1 MAITIQQ
8 QPYSY
13 TALKQKLIV
22 VATSSNIGQPG
33 FRYVVEVSV
42 NGGAANTFYVQPNLN
57 GALVFDLYP
66 VVYSKMDLEVNSTDA
81 VSSLFASTTVQ
92 DDYTARNIM
101 TVATNI
107 YEGYEVLGVFEK
119 QATAYPLTGAASLI
133 NAAFQIADGFNPNPA
148 TYFALSSATSYIMS
162 DLVRSTYAMDDML
175 SQYSLGANTIGITG
189 FEDDYGV
196 LTIPADDGA
205 SLAGNAINNL
215 QILQFNAAGSL
226 LQTDTLACVIAEGY
240 INHLPL
246 LPSNIDDIFGLQ
258 ATWHHY
264 LINFRNAGGSATA
277 RSIAVFKA
285 ADECRFDKV
294 RLGWTNSRG
303 GWDYFNFTK
312 RSEESYSVERKRYRK
327 VVGNYGTADYH
338 SPGFTFNTYDRGL
351 TERTPFVEKMLRI
364 RTDFLTEGQFEY
376 LKNLVYSESVYII
389 NIDGSATPVVVDSN
403 NYTAI
408 RSRSYVKTDL
418 ELMLKFSN
426 DYTA

>member
-8 QPYSY
+8 QPYIF

-22 VATSSNIGQPG
+22 VATSTNIGQPG
-33 FRYVVEVSV
+33 FRYVITVS
-42 NGGAANTFYVQPNLN
+42 NGTTSNVFYVQPNLS
-57 GALVFDLYP
+57 GALVFDLNP
-66 VVYSKMDLEVNSTDA
+66 VVNQAMDLGVNSTDA
-81 VSSLFASTTVQ
+81 APSLFASITVQ
-92 DDYTARNIM
+92 DAATSRNILGIS
-101 TVATNI
+101 TI
-107 YEGYEVLGVFEK
+107 IQEGYEVLGLFEV
-119 QATAYPLTGAASLI
+119 QATQYPLDGSALI
-133 NAAFQIADGFNPNPA
+133 NAAFQISDGFNPDPSD
-148 TYFALSSATSYIMS
+148 YFALDGSGSQIMS
-162 DLVRSTYAMDDML
+162 DLYRSTYAMDDVL

-189 FEDDYGV
+189 FEDDWGV
-196 LTIPADDGA
+196 LTVPADDG
-205 SLAGNAINNL
+205 STLIGNAIDDI
-215 QILQFNAAGSL
+215 QIVQFNEAGTPI
-226 LQTDTLACVIAEGY
+226 QTDTLACVIAAGT
-240 INHLPL
+240 INHLPI
-246 LPSNIDDIFGLQ
+246 LPANINDVFGLQ

-312 RSEESYSVERKRYRK
+312 RSEENYSVERKRYRK
-327 VVGNYGTADYH
+327 VVGNYGTADA
-338 SPGFTFNTYDRGL
+338 GEAFGFNTYDRGL
-351 TERTPFVEKMLRI
+351 TERSPFVEKMLRV

-376 LKNLVYSESVYII
+376 LKNLIYSESVYII
-389 NIDGSATPVVVDSN
+389 GNKGSATPVVIDSN

-408 RSRSYVKTDL
+408 KSRSYVKNDL

>member
-1 MAITIQQ
+1 
-8 QPYSY
+8 
-13 TALKQKLIV
+13 
-22 VATSSNIGQPG
+22 
-33 FRYVVEVSV
+33 
-42 NGGAANTFYVQPNLN
+42 VQPNLS
-57 GALVFDLYP
+57 GALVFDLNP
-66 VVYSKMDLEVNSTDA
+66 VVNQAMDLGVNSTDGVA
-81 VSSLFASTTVQ
+81 SLFASTTVQ
-92 DDYTARNIM
+92 DAATSRNILGIS
-101 TVATNI
+101 TI
-107 YEGYEVLGVFEK
+107 IQEGYEVLGLFEV
-119 QATAYPLTGAASLI
+119 QATQYPLNGSALI
-133 NAAFQIADGFNPNPA
+133 NAAFQISDGFNPDPA
-148 TYFALSSATSYIMS
+148 TYFALDGSGSQIMS
-162 DLVRSTYAMDDML
+162 DLVRSTYAMDDVL

-196 LTIPADDGA
+196 LTIPADDG
-205 SLAGNAINNL
+205 STLTGNAIDDI
-215 QILQFNAAGSL
+215 QIVQFNAAGTPI
-226 LQTDTLACVIAEGY
+226 QTDTLACVIAAGT

-246 LPSNIDDIFGLQ
+246 LPANINDVFGLQ

-277 RSIAVFKA
+277 RGIAVFKA

-327 VVGNYGTADYH
+327 VVGNYGTADAE
-338 SPGFTFNTYDRGL
+338 SAFGFNTYDRGL
-351 TERTPFVEKMLRI
+351 TERSPFVEKMLRV

-376 LKNLVYSESVYII
+376 LKNLIYSESVYII
-389 NIDGSATPVVVDSN
+389 NIDGSATPVVIDSN

-408 RSRSYVKTDL
+408 KSRSYVKTDL

>member
-42 NGGAANTFYVQPNLN
+42 NGGAVNTFYVQPNLN

-66 VVYSKMDLEVNSTDA
+66 VVYSKMDLGINSSDA
-81 VSSLFASTTVQ
+81 AASLFATSVVQ
-92 DDYTARNIM
+92 DDATARNIM
-101 TVATNI
+101 TVETNI
-107 YEGYEVLGVFEK
+107 YEGYQVLGVFEK
-119 QATAYPLTGAASLI
+119 QATAYPLDDLSLI
-133 NAAFQIADGFNPNPA
+133 NAAFQISDGYNPYP
-148 TYFALSSATSYIMS
+148 TDYFALYDGSKYIMS
-162 DLVRSTYAMDDML
+162 DLLRSTYAMDDLL
-175 SQYSLGANTIGITG
+175 SKYSLGVKTIGITG
-189 FEDDYGV
+189 FANDWGV
-196 LTIPADDGA
+196 LTIPADDGTKLIDNRA
-205 SLAGNAINNL
+205 TEA
-215 QILQFNAAGSL
+215 QIMIFNAAGTPI
-226 LQTDTLACVIAEGY
+226 QTNAMYFVIAAGT

-246 LPSNIDDIFGLQ
+246 MPANINNIYSLP
-258 ATWHHY
+258 ATWNHY
-264 LINFRNAGGSATA
+264 LITFRDAPGNVCATP
-277 RSIAVFKA
+277 IAVFKA
-285 ADECRFDKV
+285 AEECRFDKV
-294 RLGWTNSRG
+294 RLAWTNSRG

-327 VVGNYGTADYH
+327 VVGNYGTADGE
-338 SPGFTFNTYDRGL
+338 SAFGFNTYDRGL
-351 TERTPFVEKMLRI
+351 TERSPFVEKMLRI

-376 LKNLVYSESVYII
+376 LKNLIYSESVYII
-389 NIDGSATPVVVDSN
+389 GADGSATPVVIDSN

-408 RSRSYVKTDL
+408 KSRSYIKNDL

>member
-8 QPYSY
+8 QPYIF

-22 VATSSNIGQPG
+22 VATSTNIGQPG
-33 FRYVVEVSV
+33 FRYVITVS
-42 NGGAANTFYVQPNLN
+42 NGTTTNIFYVQPNLS
-57 GALVFDLYP
+57 GALVFDLNP
-66 VVYSKMDLEVNSTDA
+66 VVNQAMDLGVNSTDA
-81 VSSLFASTTVQ
+81 VPSLFASITVQ
-92 DDYTARNIM
+92 DAATSRNILGIS
-101 TVATNI
+101 TI
-107 YEGYEVLGVFEK
+107 IQEGYEVLGLFTV
-119 QATAYPLTGAASLI
+119 QATTYPLDGSALI
-133 NAAFQIADGFNPNPA
+133 NAAFQISDGFNPDPSD
-148 TYFALSSATSYIMS
+148 YFALNGSGSQIMS
-162 DLVRSTYAMDDML
+162 DLYRSTYAMDDVL

-189 FEDDYGV
+189 FEDDWGV
-196 LTIPADDGA
+196 LTIPADDG
-205 SLAGNAINNL
+205 STLTGNAIDDI
-215 QILQFNAAGSL
+215 QIVQFNAAGTPI
-226 LQTDTLACVIAEGY
+226 QTDTLACVIAAGT

-246 LPSNIDDIFGLQ
+246 LPANIDDIFGLQ

-285 ADECRFDKV
+285 DDECRFDKV

-327 VVGNYGTADYH
+327 VVGNYGTADETTAF
-338 SPGFTFNTYDRGL
+338 GFNTYDRGL
-351 TERTPFVEKMLRI
+351 TERSPFVEKMLRI

-376 LKNLVYSESVYII
+376 LKNLIYSESVYII
-389 NIDGSATPVVVDSN
+389 SNKGEATPVVIDSN

-408 RSRSYVKTDL
+408 KSRSYVKNDL

>member
-8 QPYSY
+8 QPYIF

-22 VATSSNIGQPG
+22 VATSTNIGQPG
-33 FRYVVEVSV
+33 FRYVITVS
-42 NGGAANTFYVQPNLN
+42 NGTTTNVFYVQPNLS
-57 GALVFDLYP
+57 GALVFDLNP
-66 VVYSKMDLEVNSTDA
+66 VVNQAMDLGVNSTDA
-81 VSSLFASTTVQ
+81 VPSLFASITVQ
-92 DDYTARNIM
+92 DAATSRNILGIS
-101 TVATNI
+101 TTI
-107 YEGYEVLGVFEK
+107 QEGYEVLGLFEV
-119 QATAYPLTGAASLI
+119 QATTYPLDGSALI
-133 NAAFQIADGFNPNPA
+133 NAAFQISDGFNPDPA
-148 TYFALSSATSYIMS
+148 TYFALDSAASYIMS

-189 FEDDYGV
+189 FEDDWGV
-196 LTIPADDGA
+196 LTIPADDG
-205 SLAGNAINNL
+205 STLTGNAIDDV
-215 QILQFNAAGSL
+215 QILQFNEAGSL
-226 LQTDTLACVIAEGY
+226 LQTDTLACVIAAGT

-264 LINFRNAGGSATA
+264 LINFRTSGGSPCAK
-277 RSIAVFKA
+277 SIAVFKA

-327 VVGNYGTADYH
+327 VVGNYGTADA
-338 SPGFTFNTYDRGL
+338 GEAFGFNTYDRGL
-351 TERTPFVEKMLRI
+351 TERSPFVEKMLRV

-376 LKNLVYSESVYII
+376 LKNLIYSESVYII
-389 NIDGSATPVVVDSN
+389 GNKGEATPVVIDSN

-408 RSRSYVKTDL
+408 KSRSYVKNDL

>member
-8 QPYSY
+8 QPYIF

-33 FRYVVEVSV
+33 FRYVITVS
-42 NGGAANTFYVQPNLN
+42 NGTSTNVFYVQPNLN
-57 GALVFDLYP
+57 GALVFDLNP
-66 VVYSKMDLEVNSTDA
+66 VVNQAMDLGINSTDA
-81 VSSLFASTTVQ
+81 VPSLFASTTVQ
-92 DDYTARNIM
+92 DAATSRNILGIS
-101 TVATNI
+101 TI
-107 YEGYEVLGVFEK
+107 IQEGYEVLGLFEV
-119 QATAYPLTGAASLI
+119 QATQYPLDGSALI
-133 NAAFQIADGFNPNPA
+133 NAAFQISDGFNPDPSD
-148 TYFALSSATSYIMS
+148 YFALDSATSYIMS
-162 DLVRSTYAMDDML
+162 DLVRETYAMDDLL

-189 FEDDYGV
+189 FSDDYGV
-196 LTIPADDGA
+196 LTIPADDGTT
-205 SLAGNAINNL
+205 LTGNDIDNI

-226 LQTDTLACVIAEGY
+226 LQTDTLACVISAGT

-246 LPSNIDDIFGLQ
+246 LPANIDAAFGLQ
-258 ATWHHY
+258 ATWNHY
-264 LINFRNAGGSATA
+264 LINFRTSASAPCA

-327 VVGNYGTADYH
+327 VVGNYGTADETTAF
-338 SPGFTFNTYDRGL
+338 GFNTYDRGL
-351 TERTPFVEKMLRI
+351 TERSPFVEKMLRV

-376 LKNLVYSESVYII
+376 LKNLIYSESVYII
-389 NIDGSATPVVVDSN
+389 NPDGSATPVVIDSN

-408 RSRSYVKTDL
+408 KTRSYMKNDL

>member
-1 MAITIQQ
+1 MAITIHQ
-8 QPYSY
+8 QPYQY
-13 TALKQKLIV
+13 TALKQKLMV

-42 NGGAANTFYVQPNLN
+42 NGGTINTFYVQPNLN

-66 VVYSKMDLEVNSTDA
+66 VVYSKMDLSVSTTDVA
-81 VSSLFASTTVQ
+81 NSLFGSYTVQ
-92 DDYTARNIM
+92 QSTSTKNIM
-101 TVATNI
+101 YVEANI

-119 QATAYPLTGAASLI
+119 QATAYPINDMSFI
-133 NAAFQIADGFNPNPA
+133 NASFQISDGFNPNPS
-148 TYFALSSATSYIMS
+148 THFALDGNTKYILT
-162 DLVRSTYAMDDML
+162 DLKQDTYNMGDLLNM
-175 SQYSLGANTIGITG
+175 YELGTTTIPLTA
-189 FEDDYGV
+189 FADDYGV
-196 LTIPADDGA
+196 LTIPADNGTR
-205 SLAGNAINNL
+205 LTGNAVNNV

-226 LQTDTLACVIAEGY
+226 LQTDSLSCVIGAEK

-246 LPSNIDDIFGLQ
+246 MPANINEMYTLD
-258 ATWHHY
+258 ANWNHY
-264 LINFRNAGGSATA
+264 LLNFRTSGGAPCA

-312 RSEESYSVERKRYRK
+312 RSEENYSVERKRYRK
-327 VVGNYGTADYH
+327 VVGNYGTADNAEAF
-338 SPGFTFNTYDRGL
+338 GFNTYDRGL
-351 TERTPFVEKMLRI
+351 TERSPFVEKMLRI

-376 LKNLVYSESVYII
+376 LKNLIYSESVYII
-389 NIDGSATPVVVDSN
+389 GADGSATPVVIDSN

-408 RSRSYVKTDL
+408 KSRSYIKNDL
-418 ELMLKFSN
+418 ELVLKFSN

>member
-8 QPYSY
+8 QPYIF

-22 VATSSNIGQPG
+22 VATSTNIGQPG
-33 FRYVVEVSV
+33 FRYVITVS
-42 NGGAANTFYVQPNLN
+42 NGTTTNVFYVQPNLS
-57 GALVFDLYP
+57 GALVFDLNP
-66 VVYSKMDLEVNSTDA
+66 VVNQAMDLGVNSTDA
-81 VSSLFASTTVQ
+81 VPSLFASTTVQ
-92 DDYTARNIM
+92 DAATSRNILGIS
-101 TVATNI
+101 TTI
-107 YEGYEVLGVFEK
+107 QEGYEVLGLFEV
-119 QATAYPLTGAASLI
+119 QATTYPLDGSALI
-133 NAAFQIADGFNPNPA
+133 NAAFQISDGFNPDPA
-148 TYFALSSATSYIMS
+148 TYFALDSATSYIMS
-162 DLVRSTYAMDDML
+162 DLVRSTYAMDDLL

-196 LTIPADDGA
+196 LTIPADDGSA
-205 SLAGNAINNL
+205 LTGNAIDDV
-215 QILQFNAAGSL
+215 QILQFNEAGSL
-226 LQTDTLACVIAEGY
+226 LQTDTLACVIAAGT

-246 LPSNIDDIFGLQ
+246 LPANIDDIFGLQ

-327 VVGNYGTADYH
+327 VVGNYGTADETTAF
-338 SPGFTFNTYDRGL
+338 GFNTYDRGL
-351 TERTPFVEKMLRI
+351 TERSPFVEKMLRV

-376 LKNLVYSESVYII
+376 LKNLIYSESVYII
-389 NIDGSATPVVVDSN
+389 NIDGSATPVVIDSN

-408 RSRSYVKTDL
+408 KTRSYVKNDL